1 MDDDSDYRYS
11 SYNSGNDVAVL
22 GGGRNTDQ
30 LATIGRMAEDSTI
43 VDRDYYKNSS
53 IKASPTK
60 TTTKASKTS
69 SNIEKLSATVSNKS
83 STKAT
88 TSINISKSS
97 SSVNYT
103 APKQQKPMVRSMTT
117 QQYHHLAEDR
127 TTVMVNSKPAPKQ
140 KTSVITVKKEISD
153 YYDDDP
159 LGSDFAEMCTDVQNS
174 PLNLRFFSCII
185 ALFMVIASVIDYSDE
200 SYYGDVSMLYTF
212 VSLYVWIFAIFLIT
226 LEIPPFKQTPTEI
239 HREALK
245 LLRVL
250 RFSWGRGFLYI
261 FSGVLQ
267 VLLLTSWN
275 IIAGAAMIVVGMM
288 TICIGKNAQVK
299 LKVFVRKMGS
309 TDNIDNKFNKYDLD
323 RDGFL
328 DPEEFGSMIS
338 DMKINMSFD
347 EFVSAFQAIDRNC
360 DRLITRED
368 LGIWWTKYKSN
379 EKRKQPAALALV

>member
-11 SYNSGNDVAVL
+11 SYNNGNDVAVL

-30 LATIGRMAEDSTI
+30 LATIGRMADDSTI

-53 IKASPTK
+53 MKASPTK
-60 TTTKASKTS
+60 TARASKPS
-69 SNIEKLSATVSNKS
+69 SNIEKLSSTISNKP
-83 STKAT
+83 STKST
-88 TSINISKSS
+88 TTISMSKTS
-97 SSVNYT
+97 SSVHY
-103 APKQQKPMVRSMTT
+103 APPKQQRPMVRSMTT

-127 TTVMVNSKPAPKQ
+127 TTVIVNSKPTPKP

-159 LGSDFAEMCTDVQNS
+159 LGSDFAEMCADIQNS
-174 PLNLRFFSCII
+174 PLNLRFFTCII

-226 LEIPPFKQTPTEI
+226 LEISPFKQTPTEI
-239 HREALK
+239 HRELLK

-261 FSGVLQ
+261 FSGVMQ

-275 IIAGAAMIVVGMM
+275 IVAGVAMMVAGMI
-288 TICIGKNAQVK
+288 TICIGKKAQEK

-309 TDNIDNKFNKYDLD
+309 TDNIDNKFNKYDID

-328 DPEEFGSMIS
+328 NPEEFGSMIS

>member
-22 GGGRNTDQ
+22 GGGRNSDQ
-30 LATIGRMAEDSTI
+30 LATIGRMADDSTI

-53 IKASPTK
+53 MKASPTK
-60 TTTKASKTS
+60 TTTKASKS
-69 SNIEKLSATVSNKS
+69 SNIEKLSSTVSNKQS
-83 STKAT
+83 AKAT
-88 TSINISKSS
+88 TSISISKSHD
-97 SSVNYT
+97 YT

-127 TTVMVNSKPAPKQ
+127 TTVVVNNKQAPKP

-159 LGSDFAEMCTDVQNS
+159 LGSDFAEMCNDVQNS
-174 PLNLRFFSCII
+174 PLNFRFFTCII

-226 LEIPPFKQTPTEI
+226 LEIRPFRQSPTEI

-275 IIAGAAMIVVGMM
+275 IVAGGAMMAAGMI
-288 TICIGKNAQVK
+288 TICIGKKANTK

-309 TDNIDNKFNKYDLD
+309 TDTIDNKFNKYDVD

-347 EFVSAFQAIDRNC
+347 EFVLAFQAIDRNC